1 MLRCSIC
8 GRPAGTVICEW
19 CLNPLSAM
27 QRQMQDSFLPLQAP
41 LDAYGSIERQVRDAF
56 EPLGSMDALQKWIT
70 EDLHRT
76 DFIEA
81 QIRDS
86 LGALQPPVVEAL
98 HRAMER
104 DLQAS
109 KELLL
114 RGAAVADLAAS
125 VNRRSAA
132 AWEEIQ
138 KAVESV
144 ARLADFEWLSQR
156 LTLDTI
162 EDQMRRLRESW
173 DRDLRG
179 PIHGLEDLVGS
190 MADTAALLRSSQVTV
205 RNGALSIDGFV
216 IDRQGLEQLLAGED
230 GLQSF
235 GFEKLPTIA
244 AQQRD
249 PGTRAKYVAVLLFLL
264 KNVLL
269 PFLLSVAA
277 SKVER
282 AWSEGT
288 RQQKTALRAVRQT
301 VEQRASHAIEMGV
314 PPQLLARYRIVTAE
328 TLVVRTKPTRNSQP
342 RGVLHAGDVVLYVS
356 KAKRSWALVEWTP
369 AGEEVRIRGWVF
381 ARHLVNLRLRTGAL
395 TDITSGLEG
404 APEPIACH

>member
-8 GRPAGTVICEW
+8 GRPSGTVICAW
-19 CLNPLSAM
+19 CLNPLGAM
-27 QRQMQDSFLPLQAP
+27 QRQMQDSLLSLRAP
-41 LDAYGSIERQVRDAF
+41 LDDYSSIARQVRDAY
-56 EPLGSMDALQKWIT
+56 EPLGSMDALQRWIT

-76 DFIEA
+76 DLIQA
-81 QIRDS
+81 QLRES
-86 LGALQPPVVEAL
+86 LGALQPPAVEAL

-104 DLQAS
+104 DLQAP

-114 RGAAVADLAAS
+114 QGSAVADLAAS

-144 ARLADFEWLSQR
+144 AQLADFESLSQR
-156 LTLDTI
+156 LTLETI
-162 EDQMRRLRESW
+162 DDQMRRLRESW
-173 DRDLRG
+173 DRLG
-179 PIHGLEDLVGS
+179 PNQGLENLVGS

-205 RNGALSIDGFV
+205 RDGALSIDGV
-216 IDRQGLEQLLAGED
+216 AIDRQGLEQFLAGED
-230 GLQSF
+230 GLQSA
-235 GFEKLPTIA
+235 GFEKLATIA

-249 PGTRAKYVAVLLFLL
+249 PGKRAKYVAVLLFLL

-288 RQQKTALRAVRQT
+288 PQQKTALRAVRQT

-314 PPQLLARYRIVTAE
+314 PPQLLARYRVVTAG

-356 KAKRSWALVEWTP
+356 RAKRSWALVEWTP
-369 AGEEVRIRGWVF
+369 TGEEVRIRGWVF
-381 ARHLVNLRLRTGAL
+381 ARHLVSLRLRTGAP
-395 TDITSGLEG
+395 TDITSDLEG